1 MVFTLFSISTILL
14 PVLILIFRPGIFAS
28 PFKPLAYMVLIS
40 MIADIG
46 NIAIFYGVKDGNNL
60 FIWHTYTLLEGLL
73 ITLFFY
79 KVLFSSFSKKAV
91 LIGGIGFILFSI
103 LNVIFWESIFS
114 YNNIQ
119 KYVEHSLVLV
129 ITLLYYYDVFKYSEI
144 EKLERDAIF
153 IIAST
158 LLIFCSGTIMLYIAN
173 NFMNV
178 EKQVFYY
185 YKIHSTLHI
194 FFNIGIAV
202 SFWKSSKYFNASK
215 SFTQ

>member
-1 MVFTLFSISTILL
+1 MFFTLFSISTILL
-14 PVLILIFRPGIFAS
+14 PVFILIFRPGIFAS
-28 PFKPLAYMVLIS
+28 PFKPLVYMVLIS

-46 NIAIFYGVKDGNNL
+46 NIAIFYGVEDGNNL
-60 FIWHTYTLLEGLL
+60 WIWHTYTLIEGLL
-73 ITLFFY
+73 IALFFH
-79 KVLFSSFSKKAV
+79 KVLFSSFSKKVV
-91 LIGGIGFILFSI
+91 LIGGVGYLIFTIT
-103 LNVIFWESIFS
+103 NVIFWESIFS

-129 ITLLYYYDVFKYSEI
+129 ITLLYYYDVFKNSEI

-153 IIAST
+153 IFAST
-158 LLIFCSGTIMLYIAN
+158 LLIYCSGTIMLYIAN

-194 FFNIGIAV
+194 FLNIGIAV
-202 SFWKSSKYFNASK
+202 SFWKSSKYLKASR
-215 SFTQ
+215 T